1 VSERLAPDGFPVQK
15 SETRQGLG
23 EVPLAT
29 IYMDL
34 LRSLPIGL
42 YLEQPITWLH
52 RLDPRVK
59 LIWLLSFLLA
69 PVLANSIWKLSLV
82 ALLVIISILAGIP
95 WRALKQQMGLLLL
108 ICGAIFLVTVF
119 SPDGINVSHQLRS
132 PAEAAIPT
140 SSGYKYILFQID
152 SGIIHLKITKKSID
166 NAIYA
171 SSLIF
176 TVAYSTTVYLLT
188 TSPEEIATGIE
199 DWMEPLRR
207 YNVPVTEIA
216 LTLTLSLRFIP
227 LVLEEI
233 QNLVRSV
240 YTRAID
246 WQKLGL
252 KNSAKVWLTV
262 SEKLLEN
269 LLVRAEQIA
278 VAMQVRGFTTPN
290 THKVQWHQLKLGRLD
305 FLAMSILVCFWI
317 ARFIIGGQFV

>member
-1 VSERLAPDGFPVQK
+1 
-15 SETRQGLG
+15 
-23 EVPLAT
+23 
-29 IYMDL
+29 MDL

-59 LIWLLSFLLA
+59 LGWLLSFLLA
-69 PVLANSIWKLSLV
+69 PILASAMWKLSLV

-95 WRALKQQMGLLLL
+95 WRALKQQMGWLLLFG
-108 ICGAIFLVTVF
+108 GAIFLVGIF
-119 SPDGINVSHQLRS
+119 APDSINVTHQLRS
-132 PAEAAIPT
+132 PPEPGMEIAQP
-140 SSGYKYILFQID
+140 YQYVLFKLDTGVLQ
-152 SGIIHLKITKKSID
+152 LKITRKSID

-176 TVAYSTTVYLLT
+176 TSVYSTTVYLLT
-188 TSPEEIATGIE
+188 TSPEEVTTGL
-199 DWMEPLRR
+199 DNLMAPLRR
-207 YNVPVTEIA
+207 YHVPVTEIA

-240 YTRAID
+240 YTRGID

-269 LLVRAEQIA
+269 LLNRAEQIA
-278 VAMQVRGFTTPN
+278 IAMQVRGFTTPN
-290 THKVQWHQLKLGRLD
+290 THKVDWHQLKLRKLD
-305 FLAMSILVCFWI
+305 FFAMAVLAIFWT
-317 ARFIIGGQFV
+317 ARFIVGGQII

>member
-1 VSERLAPDGFPVQK
+1 
-15 SETRQGLG
+15 
-23 EVPLAT
+23 
-29 IYMDL
+29 MDL

-59 LIWLLSFLLA
+59 LGWLLSFLLA
-69 PVLANSIWKLSLV
+69 PILASAMWKLSLV
-82 ALLVIISILAGIP
+82 GILVIISILAGIP
-95 WRALKQQMGLLLL
+95 WRALKQQMGWLLLFG
-108 ICGAIFLVTVF
+108 GAIFIVGIF
-119 SPDGINVSHQLRS
+119 APDSINVTHQLRS
-132 PAEAAIPT
+132 PPELGMEIAQP
-140 SSGYKYILFQID
+140 YQYVLFKLDTGMFQF
-152 SGIIHLKITKKSID
+152 KVTRKSID

-176 TVAYSTTVYLLT
+176 TSVYSTTVYLLT
-188 TSPEEIATGIE
+188 TSPEEVTTGL
-199 DWMEPLRR
+199 DNLMAPLRR

-240 YTRAID
+240 YTRGID

-269 LLVRAEQIA
+269 LLNRAEQIA

-290 THKVQWHQLKLGRLD
+290 THKVDWHQLKLRKFD
-305 FLAMSILVCFWI
+305 FLAMAVLGIFWT
-317 ARFIIGGQFV
+317 ARFMIGGQIA

>member
-1 VSERLAPDGFPVQK
+1 
-15 SETRQGLG
+15 
-23 EVPLAT
+23 
-29 IYMDL
+29 MDL

-59 LIWLLSFLLA
+59 LGWLLSFLLA
-69 PVLANSIWKLSLV
+69 PILASAMWKLSLV
-82 ALLVIISILAGIP
+82 GILVIISILAGIP
-95 WRALKQQMGLLLL
+95 WRALKQQMGWLLLFG
-108 ICGAIFLVTVF
+108 GAIFIVGIF
-119 SPDGINVSHQLRS
+119 APDSINVTHQLRS
-132 PAEAAIPT
+132 PPEP
-140 SSGYKYILFQID
+140 GMEMVQPYQYVLFKID
-152 SGIIHLKITKKSID
+152 TGALQFKITRKSID

-176 TVAYSTTVYLLT
+176 TSVYSTTVYLLT
-188 TSPEEIATGIE
+188 TSPEEVTTGLE
-199 DWMEPLRR
+199 DLMAPLRR
-207 YNVPVTEIA
+207 YHVPVTEIA

-240 YTRAID
+240 YTRGID

-269 LLVRAEQIA
+269 LLNRAEQIA

-290 THKVQWHQLKLGRLD
+290 THKVDWHQLKLRKID
-305 FLAMSILVCFWI
+305 FLAMAVLGIFWT
-317 ARFIIGGQFV
+317 ARFVIGGQIA

>member
-1 VSERLAPDGFPVQK
+1 
-15 SETRQGLG
+15 
-23 EVPLAT
+23 
-29 IYMDL
+29 MDL

-59 LIWLLSFLLA
+59 LGWLLSFLLA
-69 PVLANSIWKLSLV
+69 PILASAMWKLSLV
-82 ALLVIISILAGIP
+82 GILVIISILAGIP
-95 WRALKQQMGLLLL
+95 WRALKQQMGWLLLFG
-108 ICGAIFLVTVF
+108 GAIFIVGIF
-119 SPDGINVSHQLRS
+119 APDSINVTHQLRS
-132 PAEAAIPT
+132 PPEPGMEIVQP
-140 SSGYKYILFQID
+140 YQYVLFKLDTGALQF
-152 SGIIHLKITKKSID
+152 KITRKSID

-176 TVAYSTTVYLLT
+176 TSVYSTTVYLLT
-188 TSPEEIATGIE
+188 TSPEEVATGLE
-199 DWMEPLRR
+199 DLMAPLRR

-240 YTRAID
+240 YTRGID

-269 LLVRAEQIA
+269 LLNRAEQIA
-278 VAMQVRGFTTPN
+278 IAMQVRGFTTPN
-290 THKVQWHQLKLGRLD
+290 THKVDWHQLKLRKLD
-305 FLAMSILVCFWI
+305 FFAMAVLAIFWT
-317 ARFIIGGQFV
+317 ARFIVGGQII

>member
-1 VSERLAPDGFPVQK
+1 
-15 SETRQGLG
+15 
-23 EVPLAT
+23 
-29 IYMDL
+29 MDL

-59 LIWLLSFLLA
+59 LGWLLSFLLA
-69 PVLANSIWKLSLV
+69 PILASAMWKLSLV
-82 ALLVIISILAGIP
+82 GILVIISILAGIP
-95 WRALKQQMGLLLL
+95 WRALKQQMGWLLLFG
-108 ICGAIFLVTVF
+108 GAIFIVGIF
-119 SPDGINVSHQLRS
+119 APDSINVTHQLRS
-132 PAEAAIPT
+132 PPEPGMEIAQP
-140 SSGYKYILFQID
+140 YQYVLFKLDTGMFQF
-152 SGIIHLKITKKSID
+152 KITRKSID

-176 TVAYSTTVYLLT
+176 TSVYSTTVYLLT
-188 TSPEEIATGIE
+188 TSPEEVATGL
-199 DWMEPLRR
+199 DDLMAPLRR

-240 YTRAID
+240 YTRGID

-269 LLVRAEQIA
+269 LLNRAEQIA

-290 THKVQWHQLKLGRLD
+290 THKVDWHQLKLRKID
-305 FLAMSILVCFWI
+305 FLAMAVLGIFWT
-317 ARFIIGGQFV
+317 ARFVIGGQII